1 MFSSTLLPAMPE
13 KSGIRKPTDA
23 EFKILSVI
31 WDRQPTTVR
40 EVFNQLSE
48 NEEIGYTTVLKLMQ
62 IMTDKGLLKRDTSVK
77 PQVYKAAVPQKKTQ
91 GMLLN
96 DLLDRAFSGAPGPLV
111 LQALSIKK
119 SSPEELRQIREML
132 DKLEDKN
139 S

>member
-1 MFSSTLLPAMPE
+1 MHE
-13 KSGIRKPTDA
+13 KSEIRKPTDA

-31 WDRQPTTVR
+31 WDRQSTTVR

-119 SSPEELRQIREML
+119 SSPEELRQIREMP

>member
-1 MFSSTLLPAMPE
+1 MAK
-13 KSGIRKPTDA
+13 KSETRKPTDA
-23 EFKILSVI
+23 EFKILRVI
-31 WDRQPTTVR
+31 WEWKSATVR
-40 EVFNQLSE
+40 EVFNHLSE

-77 PQVYKAAVPQKKTQ
+77 PQVYRAAVPQKKTQ

-111 LQALSIKK
+111 LQALSMKK

>member
-31 WDRQPTTVR
+31 WDRQSTTVR

-62 IMTDKGLLKRDTSVK
+62 IMTDKGLLKRDVSVK
-77 PQVYKAAVPQKKTQ
+77 PQVYRAAVPQKKTQ

-132 DKLEDKN
+132 DKLEGKN

>member
-1 MFSSTLLPAMPE
+1 MHE
-13 KSGIRKPTDA
+13 KSEIRKPTDA

-31 WDRQPTTVR
+31 WDRQSTTVR

-77 PQVYKAAVPQKKTQ
+77 PQVYRAAVPQKQTQ

-111 LQALSIKK
+111 LQALSMKK
-119 SSPEELRQIREML
+119 SSPEELRQIRQML

-139 S
+139 

>member
-1 MFSSTLLPAMPE
+1 MPK
-13 KSGIRKPTDA
+13 KSELRKPTDA

-31 WDRQPTTVR
+31 WDRQLATVR

-48 NEEIGYTTVLKLMQ
+48 NEGIGYTTVLKLMQ
-62 IMTDKGLLKRDTSVK
+62 IMTDKGLLKRDVSVK
-77 PQVYKAAVPQKKTQ
+77 PQVYKATVPQKKTQ

-111 LQALSIKK
+111 LQALSMKK

>member
-1 MFSSTLLPAMPE
+1 MHE
-13 KSGIRKPTDA
+13 KSEIRKPTDA

-31 WDRQPTTVR
+31 WDRQSTTVR

-119 SSPEELRQIREML
+119 SSPGELRQIREML

>member
-1 MFSSTLLPAMPE
+1 MPK
-13 KSGIRKPTDA
+13 KSELRKPTDA

-31 WDRQPTTVR
+31 WDRQSTTVR

-48 NEEIGYTTVLKLMQ
+48 NEGIGYTTVLKLMQ
-62 IMTDKGLLKRDTSVK
+62 IMTDKGLLKRDVSVK
-77 PQVYKAAVPQKKTQ
+77 PQVYKATVPQKQTQ
-91 GMLLN
+91 RMLLN

-111 LQALSIKK
+111 LQALSMKK

-132 DKLEDKN
+132 DKLEDNN

>member
-1 MFSSTLLPAMPE
+1 MPKKLE
-13 KSGIRKPTDA
+13 LRKPTDA
-23 EFKILSVI
+23 EFKILRVI
-31 WDRQPTTVR
+31 WEWKSATVR
-40 EVFNQLSE
+40 EVFNHLSE

-62 IMTDKGLLKRDTSVK
+62 ILTDKGLLVRDALVK
-77 PQVYKAAVPQKKTQ
+77 PQVYRAAVPLKQTQ

-111 LQALSIKK
+111 LQALSMKK

>member
-1 MFSSTLLPAMPE
+1 MPE
-13 KSGIRKPTDA
+13 KSEIRKPTDA

-31 WDRQPTTVR
+31 WDRQSTTVR

-132 DKLEDKN
+132 DKLEGKN

>member
-1 MFSSTLLPAMPE
+1 MPK
-13 KSGIRKPTDA
+13 KSEIRKPTDA

-31 WDRQPTTVR
+31 WDRQSTTVR

-62 IMTDKGLLKRDTSVK
+62 IMTDKGLLKRDASVK
-77 PQVYKAAVPQKKTQ
+77 PQVYTATVPQKKTQ

-111 LQALSIKK
+111 LQALSMKK

>member
-1 MFSSTLLPAMPE
+1 MHE
-13 KSGIRKPTDA
+13 KSEIRKPTDA

-31 WDRQPTTVR
+31 WDRQSTTVR

-62 IMTDKGLLKRDTSVK
+62 IMTDKGLLKRDVSVK
-77 PQVYKAAVPQKKTQ
+77 PQVYRAAVPQKKTQ

-132 DKLEDKN
+132 DKLEGKN

>member
-1 MFSSTLLPAMPE
+1 MHE
-13 KSGIRKPTDA
+13 KSKIRKPTDA

-31 WDRQPTTVR
+31 WDRQSTTVR
-40 EVFNQLSE
+40 EVFNQLNE

-62 IMTDKGLLKRDTSVK
+62 IMTDKGLLKRDVSVK
-77 PQVYKAAVPQKKTQ
+77 PQVYRAVVPQKETQ
-91 GMLLN
+91 GMLVN

-111 LQALSIKK
+111 LQALSMKK

>member
-1 MFSSTLLPAMPE
+1 MHE
-13 KSGIRKPTDA
+13 KSEIRKPTDA

-31 WDRQPTTVR
+31 WDRQSTTVR

>member
-1 MFSSTLLPAMPE
+1 MPK
-13 KSGIRKPTDA
+13 KSEIRKPTDA

-31 WDRQPTTVR
+31 WDRQSTTVR

>member
-1 MFSSTLLPAMPE
+1 MRPAVHE
-13 KSGIRKPTDA
+13 KSEIRKPTDA

-31 WDRQPTTVR
+31 WDRQSTTVR

-119 SSPEELRQIREML
+119 SSPGELRQIREML

>member
-1 MFSSTLLPAMPE
+1 MHE
-13 KSGIRKPTDA
+13 KSEIRKPTDA

-31 WDRQPTTVR
+31 WDRQSTTVR

-119 SSPEELRQIREML
+119 SSPGELRQIREML
-132 DKLEDKN
+132 DKLEGKN

>member
-1 MFSSTLLPAMPE
+1 MPE

-31 WDRQPTTVR
+31 WDRQSTTVR

>member
-31 WDRQPTTVR
+31 WDRQSTTVR

>member
-1 MFSSTLLPAMPE
+1 VHE
-13 KSGIRKPTDA
+13 KSEIRKPTDA

-31 WDRQPTTVR
+31 WDRQSTTVR

>member
-31 WDRQPTTVR
+31 WDRQSTTVR

-132 DKLEDKN
+132 DKLEGKN

>member
-1 MFSSTLLPAMPE
+1 MHEISE
-13 KSGIRKPTDA
+13 IRKPTDA

-31 WDRQPTTVR
+31 WDRQSTTVR

>member
-1 MFSSTLLPAMPE
+1 MPE

-31 WDRQPTTVR
+31 WDRQSTTVR

-132 DKLEDKN
+132 DKLEGKN

>member
-1 MFSSTLLPAMPE
+1 VHE

-31 WDRQPTTVR
+31 WDRQSTTVR

>member
-1 MFSSTLLPAMPE
+1 MPK
-13 KSGIRKPTDA
+13 KSEIRKPTDA

-31 WDRQPTTVR
+31 WDRQSTTVR

-62 IMTDKGLLKRDTSVK
+62 IMTDKGLLKRDASVK

-111 LQALSIKK
+111 LQALSMKK

>member
-1 MFSSTLLPAMPE
+1 MLPAVHE
-13 KSGIRKPTDA
+13 KSKIRKPTDA

-31 WDRQPTTVR
+31 WDRQSTTVR
-40 EVFNQLSE
+40 EVFNQLNE

-62 IMTDKGLLKRDTSVK
+62 IMTDKGLLKRDVSVK
-77 PQVYKAAVPQKKTQ
+77 PQVYRAAVPQKETQ

-111 LQALSIKK
+111 LQALSTKK
-119 SSPEELRQIREML
+119 PSPEELRQIREML

>member
-1 MFSSTLLPAMPE
+1 MHE
-13 KSGIRKPTDA
+13 KSEIRKPTDA

-31 WDRQPTTVR
+31 WDRQSTTVR

-139 S
+139 SW

>member
-1 MFSSTLLPAMPE
+1 MHE
-13 KSGIRKPTDA
+13 KSEIRKPTDA

-31 WDRQPTTVR
+31 WDRQSTTVR

-119 SSPEELRQIREML
+119 SYPGELRQIREML

>member
-1 MFSSTLLPAMPE
+1 MAE
-13 KSGIRKPTDA
+13 KSKTRKPTDA
-23 EFKILSVI
+23 EFKILGVI
-31 WDRQPTTVR
+31 WNGQSATVR
-40 EVFNQLSE
+40 EVFNHLSE

-77 PQVYKAAVPQKKTQ
+77 PQVYRAAVPQKQTQ

-111 LQALSIKK
+111 LQALSMKK
-119 SSPEELRQIREML
+119 SSPEELRQIRQML

-139 S
+139 

>member
-1 MFSSTLLPAMPE
+1 MPK
-13 KSGIRKPTDA
+13 KSELRKPTDA

-31 WDRQPTTVR
+31 WDRQLATVR
-40 EVFNQLSE
+40 EVFNHLSE
-48 NEEIGYTTVLKLMQ
+48 KEEIGYTTVLKLMQ
-62 IMTDKGLLKRDTSVK
+62 IMTDKGLLKRDVSVK
-77 PQVYKAAVPQKKTQ
+77 PQVYKATVPQKKTQ

-111 LQALSIKK
+111 LQALSMKK

>member
-1 MFSSTLLPAMPE
+1 MPK
-13 KSGIRKPTDA
+13 KSEIRKPTDA
-23 EFKILSVI
+23 EFKILGVI
-31 WDRQPTTVR
+31 WNRQSATVR
-40 EVFNQLSE
+40 EVFNHLSE

-77 PQVYKAAVPQKKTQ
+77 PQVYRAAVPQKQTQ

-111 LQALSIKK
+111 LQALSMKK

>member
-31 WDRQPTTVR
+31 WDRQSTTVR

-119 SSPEELRQIREML
+119 SSPKELRQIREML
-132 DKLEDKN
+132 DKLEGKN

>member
-1 MFSSTLLPAMPE
+1 MPK
-13 KSGIRKPTDA
+13 KSELRKPTDA
-23 EFKILSVI
+23 EFKILRVI
-31 WDRQPTTVR
+31 WEWKSPTVR
-40 EVFNQLSE
+40 EVFNHLSE

-77 PQVYKAAVPQKKTQ
+77 PQVYRAAVPQKKTQ

-111 LQALSIKK
+111 LQALSMKK

-132 DKLEDKN
+132 DKLEDKD

>member
-1 MFSSTLLPAMPE
+1 MPK
-13 KSGIRKPTDA
+13 KSEIRKPTDA

-31 WDRQPTTVR
+31 WDRQLATVR

-48 NEEIGYTTVLKLMQ
+48 NEGIGYTTVLKLMQ
-62 IMTDKGLLKRDTSVK
+62 IMTDKGLLKRDVSVK
-77 PQVYKAAVPQKKTQ
+77 PQVYKATVPQKKTQ

-111 LQALSIKK
+111 LQALSMKK